1 MNSGRHVG
9 ITADGGLV
17 MEISN
22 VRAEVGREVF
32 NTLPGQQV
40 DQEARVKAQVRPV
53 EKSAEAAQSGLD
65 EQRLRREQ
73 EKAKSLSRSELQA
86 AVEEV
91 QVRMDQM
98 GTNLQF
104 AMDKVAEDIV
114 VKVTDKESGELIRQI
129 PSEDVVKLRK
139 QLEEL
144 SGILFDE
151 KA

>member
-1 MNSGRHVG
+1 
-9 ITADGGLV
+9 

-22 VRAEVGREVF
+22 VRADVGREVF

-53 EKSAEAAQSGLD
+53 EKSAEAAKNALD
-65 EQRLRREQ
+65 EKRLRQEQ
-73 EKAKSLSRSELQA
+73 DKTKRLSRSELQA
-86 AVEEV
+86 ALNDV
-91 QVRMDQM
+91 QERMDQM

-139 QLEEL
+139 KLEEL
-144 SGILFDE
+144 SGLLFDE

>member
-1 MNSGRHVG
+1 MD
-9 ITADGGLV
+9 IA
-17 MEISN
+17 N
-22 VRAEVGREVF
+22 VRPEMSREIVSG
-32 NTLPGQQV
+32 LPAQQV
-40 DQEARVKAQVRPV
+40 DREAQVKAQVRPV
-53 EKSAEAAQSGLD
+53 EKSDGAARNALD
-65 EQRLRREQ
+65 EKRLRQEQ
-73 EKAKSLSRSELQA
+73 DKAQRMSRSELQA

-104 AMDKVAEDIV
+104 TMDKEVEDIV
-114 VKVTDKESGELIRQI
+114 VKVTDKQSGDLIRQI

>member
-1 MNSGRHVG
+1 
-9 ITADGGLV
+9 

-22 VRAEVGREVF
+22 VKADVSRELF

-91 QVRMDQM
+91 QARMEQL

-114 VKVTDKESGELIRQI
+114 VKVTDKKSGDLIRQI
-129 PSEDVVKLRK
+129 PSEDVIKLRK
-139 QLEEL
+139 KLEEV
-144 SGILFDE
+144 SGLLFDK

>member
-1 MNSGRHVG
+1 
-9 ITADGGLV
+9 
-17 MEISN
+17 MEITN
-22 VRAEVGREVF
+22 VRADVGREVF

-40 DQEARVKAQVRPV
+40 DQEARAKAQVRPV
-53 EKSAEAAQSGLD
+53 EKSAEAAKNALD
-65 EQRLRREQ
+65 EKRLRQEQ
-73 EKAKSLSRSELQA
+73 DKARLSRSEVQA

-104 AMDKVAEDIV
+104 AMDKMAEDIV
-114 VKVTDKESGELIRQI
+114 VKVTDKKSGELIRQI

-139 QLEEL
+139 KLEEL
-144 SGILFDE
+144 SGLLFDE

>member
-1 MNSGRHVG
+1 
-9 ITADGGLV
+9 

-22 VRAEVGREVF
+22 VRADVGREVF

-73 EKAKSLSRSELQA
+73 EKAKSLSRSELRA

-139 QLEEL
+139 KLEEL
-144 SGILFDE
+144 SGLLFDE

>member
-1 MNSGRHVG
+1 
-9 ITADGGLV
+9 
-17 MEISN
+17 MEITN
-22 VRAEVGREVF
+22 VKADVGRELF
-32 NTLPGQQV
+32 NIVPGQQV
-40 DQEARVKAQVRPV
+40 EQEARVKAQMRPV
-53 EKSAEAAQSGLD
+53 EKSAEAARTALD
-65 EQRLRREQ
+65 ENRLRRAQ
-73 EKAKSLSRSELQA
+73 EKAKSLSRSEVQA

-139 QLEEL
+139 KLEEL
-144 SGILFDE
+144 TGLLFDE

>member
-1 MNSGRHVG
+1 
-9 ITADGGLV
+9 

-22 VRAEVGREVF
+22 VKTEVSREFF
-32 NTLPGQQV
+32 NALPGQQV

-53 EKSAEAAQSGLD
+53 EKSAEAAKNALD
-65 EQRLRREQ
+65 EKRLRQEQ
-73 EKAKSLSRSELQA
+73 DKAQRLSRSELQA

-104 AMDKVAEDIV
+104 TMDKVAEDIV
-114 VKVTDKESGELIRQI
+114 VKVTDKKSGDLIRQI

>member
-1 MNSGRHVG
+1 MD
-9 ITADGGLV
+9 IA
-17 MEISN
+17 N
-22 VRAEVGREVF
+22 VRPEMSREIVSG
-32 NTLPGQQV
+32 LPAQQV
-40 DQEARVKAQVRPV
+40 DREAQVKAQVRPV
-53 EKSAEAAQSGLD
+53 EKSAEAARNALD
-65 EQRLRREQ
+65 EKRLRQEQ
-73 EKAKSLSRSELQA
+73 DKAQRMSRSELQA

-104 AMDKVAEDIV
+104 TMDKEVEDIV
-114 VKVTDKESGELIRQI
+114 VKVTDKQSGDLIRQI

>member
-1 MNSGRHVG
+1 
-9 ITADGGLV
+9 
-17 MEISN
+17 MEITN
-22 VRAEVGREVF
+22 VRADVGREVF

-53 EKSAEAAQSGLD
+53 EKSAEAAKNALD
-65 EQRLRREQ
+65 EKRLRQEQ
-73 EKAKSLSRSELQA
+73 DKARLSRSEVQA

-104 AMDKVAEDIV
+104 AMDKMAEDIV
-114 VKVTDKESGELIRQI
+114 VKVTDKKSGELIRQI

-139 QLEEL
+139 KLEEL
-144 SGILFDE
+144 SGLLFDE